1 MRSRPE
7 AAPLKPPLRCNASYR
22 IAPRCT
28 TRNTLFYRRERG
40 GICTARIC
48 RLNSFTR
55 LSKHNDKLAA
65 TINFATLNGGRN
77 LF

>member
-22 IAPRCT
+22 ITPRCT
-28 TRNTLFYRRERG
+28 TRNALFYRRERG
-40 GICTARIC
+40 GICATRIC
-48 RLNSFTR
+48 RVSDFTR

-65 TINFATLNGGRN
+65 TINFATLNGRGN

>member
-7 AAPLKPPLRCNASYR
+7 AAPLKPPLRCNAPYG

-28 TRNTLFYRRERG
+28 TRDTLFYRRQRG
-40 GICTARIC
+40 GVCAARIC
-48 RLNSFTR
+48 RLSNFTR

-65 TINFATLNGGRN
+65 TIDFAALNGGRN

>member
-7 AAPLKPPLRCNASYR
+7 AAPLKPPLRCNAPYR

-28 TRNTLFYRRERG
+28 TRNTLFYRCQRG
-40 GICTARIC
+40 GVCAARIC
-48 RLNSFTR
+48 RVSDFTR
-55 LSKHNDKLAA
+55 LSKHNDKLPT
-65 TINFATLNGGRN
+65 TINFAALNGGRN